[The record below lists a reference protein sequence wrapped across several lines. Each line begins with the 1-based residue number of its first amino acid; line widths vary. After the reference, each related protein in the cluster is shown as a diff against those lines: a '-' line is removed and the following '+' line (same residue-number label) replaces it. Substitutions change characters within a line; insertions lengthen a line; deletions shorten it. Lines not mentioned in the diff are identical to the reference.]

1 MQRSSRALLLLGACA
16 TMCWQAAFLSPA
28 EPQTANSRRALL
40 AAGSAGLLGAMSPK
54 SASAADFFGLPHI
67 PGPFEM
73 DPKEAVVIGD
83 AADPQV
89 KDAKAKVQELQTQ
102 AEQAL
107 DMIQKDPQADL
118 SFMVK
123 EFGIGDLRDA
133 TNVINDIMD
142 DKTAAATQRWQR
154 LMIQASEGLSVVVF
168 TTHRPLSSS
177 FLWFILRNL
186 YGNPNKEVLRGLWVV
201 TVLVILHI
209 IPPSLFAVL
218 CLLQLP
224 PFLLNW

>member
-1 MQRSSRALLLLGACA
+1 
-16 TMCWQAAFLSPA
+16 
-28 EPQTANSRRALL
+28 
-40 AAGSAGLLGAMSPK
+40 
-54 SASAADFFGLPHI
+54 
-67 PGPFEM
+67 M

-89 KDAKAKVQELQTQ
+89 KDAKAK

-142 DKTAAATQRWQR
+142 DKTAAATQRWQKY
-154 LMIQASEGLSVVVF
+154 LEA
-168 TTHRPLSSS
+168 
-177 FLWFILRNL
+177 
-186 YGNPNKEVLRGLWVV
+186 YG
-201 TVLVILHI
+201 
-209 IPPSLFAVL
+209 
-218 CLLQLP
+218 
-224 PFLLNW
+224 

>member
-1 MQRSSRALLLLGACA
+1 MTAVSQPLPPLPPSPRLSSGMQRSSRALLLLGACA

-154 LMIQASEGLSVVVF
+154 LMMQAKYQWEDDIPFPVTKRGVQKPRGDKRNERIIQSLKNYISGS
-168 TTHRPLSSS
+168 
-177 FLWFILRNL
+177 
-186 YGNPNKEVLRGLWVV
+186 KE
-201 TVLVILHI
+201 
-209 IPPSLFAVL
+209 
-218 CLLQLP
+218 LLQ
-224 PFLLNW
+224 FF

>member
-1 MQRSSRALLLLGACA
+1 MQRSSRALLLLGACGA
-16 TMCWQAAFLSPA
+16 LCWQAAFLAPSESGA
-28 EPQTANSRRALL
+28 SRRAVLT
-40 AAGSAGLLGAMSPK
+40 AASMGLLGTMGAET
-54 SASAADFFGLPHI
+54 ASAADFFGLPHI

-89 KDAKAKVQELQTQ
+89 KDAKAKVLELQTQ

-154 LMIQASEGLSVVVF
+154 LMIQAKYQWEDDIPFPVTKRGVQKP
-168 TTHRPLSSS
+168 RGDKRNERIISSLKNYIS
-177 FLWFILRNL
+177 
-186 YGNPNKEVLRGLWVV
+186 GSKE
-201 TVLVILHI
+201 
-209 IPPSLFAVL
+209 
-218 CLLQLP
+218 LLQ
-224 PFLLNW
+224 FF